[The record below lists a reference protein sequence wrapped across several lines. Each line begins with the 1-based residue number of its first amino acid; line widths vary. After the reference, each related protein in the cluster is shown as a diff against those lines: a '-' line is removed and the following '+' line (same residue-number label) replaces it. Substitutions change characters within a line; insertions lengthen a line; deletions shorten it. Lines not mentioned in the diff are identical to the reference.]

1 MSKYIFDVGNILKQ
15 AGMNKITLYKDSDSK
30 YNLET
35 ITVTPEDNYIVDLT
49 TDYGI
54 ANFKKLMEEAVLP
67 LLQQLDN
74 SNVIKNLRVETIT
87 NQYGL
92 KTNAIV
98 SAYELKRLN
107 SSIAIE
113 QFNQLIDAF
122 NNIDRNVLT
131 ANKIQN
137 AYGEPLQ

>member
-35 ITVTPEDNYIVDLT
+35 ITVTQEDNYIVDLT